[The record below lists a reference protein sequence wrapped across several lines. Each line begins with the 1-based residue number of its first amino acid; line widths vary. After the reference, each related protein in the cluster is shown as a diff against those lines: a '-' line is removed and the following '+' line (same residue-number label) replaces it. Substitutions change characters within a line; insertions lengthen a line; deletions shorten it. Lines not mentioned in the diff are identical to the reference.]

1 LSKAMERIV
10 ERKAEHVHICATMEV
25 EAKGDVGWDDVHL
38 IHECLPEIDR
48 DEIDTSVE
56 FCGHR
61 FRYPLLISA
70 LTGGYPGA
78 AAINENLAQAAEH
91 FGIGMELGSQR
102 PLIDFPEL
110 EWTYSVARQSAPN
123 AFLVA
128 NIGAPQLIPQQG
140 KAACC
145 TLDQIQRFIDVLKAD
160 ALAIHLNFL
169 QESVMPEGNGGAK
182 GCVEMV
188 ARVARSISI
197 PLMVKE
203 TGAGISKAQ
212 ALRLGG
218 EGVFALDVAGA
229 GGTNMAVVE
238 SHRAALHQNPR
249 FEKLGRSFAS
259 WGIPTVISVIEAK
272 ASGLPVVASGGI
284 RSGLDAA
291 KAIALGADLVGVA
304 TPLLR
309 CAVKGYD
316 AVVEW
321 LENFFAE
328 LSIAMFLTASPSIE
342 ELRRRRVIIL
352 GGTKEWLEQLGY
364 DFGGADDR

>member
-1 LSKAMERIV
+1 MEYIV

-70 LTGGYPGA
+70 LTGGHPKA
-78 AAINENLAQAAEH
+78 AAINENLARAAEH

-102 PLIDFPEL
+102 PLLDFPEL
-110 EWTYSVARQSAPN
+110 EGTYSVARKSAPN

-140 KAACC
+140 KAVC
-145 TLDQIQRFIDVLKAD
+145 TLDQIQGFIDVLKAD
-160 ALAIHLNFL
+160 AMAIHLNFL
-169 QESVMPEGNGGAK
+169 QESVMPEGNGRAK
-182 GCVEMV
+182 GCAEMV
-188 ARVARSISI
+188 GRVAHSI
-197 PLMVKE
+197 PIPLIVKE

-212 ALRLGG
+212 AVRLR
-218 EGVFALDVAGA
+218 ERGVSALDVAGA
-229 GGTNMAVVE
+229 GGTNMALVE
-238 SHRAALHQNPR
+238 SQRAALHQIPEYER
-249 FEKLGRSFAS
+249 LGRSFTY

-272 ASGLPVVASGGI
+272 ASDLAVVASGGI

-309 CAVKGYD
+309 CAVKGYE
-316 AVVEW
+316 AVIEW
-321 LENFFAE
+321 LEGFFAE
-328 LSIAMFLTASPSIE
+328 LSIAMFLTASPSIG
-342 ELRRRRVIIL
+342 ELRGKKAIIL
-352 GGTKEWLEQLGY
+352 GRTKEWLEQLGY
-364 DFGGADDR
+364 DLGGSDDR